1 MIKIAIQSKGRLNED
16 TTRLLADAGIIVG
29 AGHRQ
34 LISRAKGFDM
44 EVLYLRDDDIPQALG
59 MRVAD
64 IGIVGLN
71 EVEERGLPLR
81 TVMRLGFGACRLSL
95 AVPKDAGY
103 DGLGWFDGRR
113 IATSYPR
120 ILSRFFESEGIRAE
134 IHEIAGSVEVA
145 PAVGM
150 ADAIFDI
157 VSSGGTLLQNGLT
170 EVHTVMQSEAVLVA
184 PHDLDP
190 EKEREVEKLCF
201 RFRSIIDSRGLKYV
215 LMNIPADRVGAAV
228 AMLPGMKS
236 PTVLPLADPGWSS
249 LHVVIRESEL
259 WDKIEQLKQ
268 MGAQDILVLSLENI
282 IR

>member
-44 EVLYLRDDDIPQALG
+44 EALYLRDDDIPQAVG
-59 MRVAD
+59 MHVAD

-95 AVPKDAGY
+95 AAPKDSGY

>member
-44 EVLYLRDDDIPQALG
+44 EALYLRDDDIPQAVG
-59 MRVAD
+59 MHVAD

-95 AVPKDAGY
+95 AVPKDSGY

>member
-1 MIKIAIQSKGRLNED
+1 MIKIAFQSKGRLNED

-44 EVLYLRDDDIPQALG
+44 EVLYLRDDDIPQAVG

-120 ILSRFFESEGIRAE
+120 ILSRFFETEGIRAE

-184 PHDLDP
+184 PHDLDSY
-190 EKEREVEKLCF
+190 KEREVEKLCF

>member
-44 EVLYLRDDDIPQALG
+44 EVLYLRDDDIPQAVG

-103 DGLGWFDGRR
+103 DGLGWFNERR

-120 ILSRFFESEGIRAE
+120 ILSRFFETEGIRAE

-215 LMNIPADRVGAAV
+215 LMNIPADRVAAAV

>member
-44 EVLYLRDDDIPQALG
+44 EALYLRDDDIPQAVG
-59 MRVAD
+59 MHVAD

-95 AVPKDAGY
+95 AVPKDSGY
-103 DGLGWFDGRR
+103 DGPGWFDGRR